1 LASAADMGPET
12 VSPPASASGTATET
26 NSLPASTPD
35 TPTQTPLPSASESV
49 AAPEEFPME
58 PAEPGP
64 EETTTKIP
72 LKANMVAHE
81 VRIKATGAR
90 PGNGVGER
98 ELFTE
103 ETTTVLVFEKGGVI
117 RLSAAVTPGQ
127 LLFLA
132 NVESKR
138 EVVAQVSR
146 KRTYKPT
153 SCYVEVEFTEPAP
166 RFWGMEFSAA
176 TALLPK
182 GKEEIEA
189 AALVISA
196 ETTVDVPGEPVSAPT
211 AQEVETLKREVEALR
226 VRPAATASTLPAE
239 PSLMQT
245 NEPAPTSSSTPAP
258 APGTISDSPVAP
270 IMVEVPQVET
280 QWSAGSEAEPSG
292 AFASKSLP
300 IEHHHTPVQL
310 TAAEQELLPTPSL
323 DFSKSLPKR
332 KRSLRARGN
341 FTPSFRAG
349 ALRLVLLTMALV
361 VTMVGAAWYKHW
373 IPWMPGAK
381 KSSVN
386 AISKPGNA
394 KTATLPGGQTTAGTD
409 GENGSTKLMS
419 DLPVTSPNAA
429 AKNAA
434 STSSPDKP
442 ATDGADNASQP
453 SASTDPVV
461 QPEIPEKP
469 APKTPAVKRTSARP
483 TAKAAAD
490 AAATPADDGVIVPPK
505 LIKSVRA
512 VASLEDLRDFER
524 GNVTIDAV
532 VDTQGEV
539 RSINVLSGPPSL
551 REPAAA
557 AFRQFQ
563 YEPAT
568 RNGKPVPA
576 HVTVTIHFRFEP

>member
-1 LASAADMGPET
+1 MASAADMGPET
-12 VSPPASASGTATET
+12 VSPPASASDTATET
-26 NSLPASTPD
+26 NSLPASTSD
-35 TPTQTPLPSASESV
+35 TPTQNPLPSVSASVTGS
-49 AAPEEFPME
+49 EEFPME
-58 PAEPGP
+58 PGEPGP
-64 EETTTKIP
+64 EETTPITP

-90 PGNGVGER
+90 PGNGAGER

-103 ETTTVLVFEKGGVI
+103 ETSTVLVFENGGVI

-127 LLFLA
+127 LLFLT
-132 NVESKR
+132 NEESKR

-182 GKEEIEA
+182 DKQQIEA
-189 AALVISA
+189 AALVIAA
-196 ETTVDVPGEPVSAPT
+196 ETTDDVPGEPVAAPT

-226 VRPAATASTLPAE
+226 IRPAAPESPLPAE
-239 PSLMQT
+239 PSLMHA

-258 APGTISDSPVAP
+258 STNSDSPAAP

-280 QWSAGSEAEPSG
+280 QWSAGSEAAPSG
-292 AFASKSLP
+292 AFTAKSLP
-300 IEHHHTPVQL
+300 IGHDHTPVQL
-310 TAAEQELLPTPSL
+310 TAAEQELLPMPSL
-323 DFSKSLPKR
+323 DFSKSLPKS
-332 KRSLRARGN
+332 KRSKRARGN
-341 FTPSFRAG
+341 FTPGFRAG
-349 ALRLVLLTMALV
+349 ALRLVLLIMALV

-373 IPWMPGAK
+373 IPWTSTAK
-381 KSSVN
+381 KSTGSAV
-386 AISKPGNA
+386 SKLGNA
-394 KTATLPGGQTTAGTD
+394 KTATVPGGQTTAGTD
-409 GENGSTKLMS
+409 AENGGTKLMS
-419 DLPVTSPNAA
+419 DLPVTSQNAA

-442 ATDGADNASQP
+442 ATDGTENSPQP
-453 SASTDPVV
+453 SASTDAAV

-483 TAKAAAD
+483 ATKTAAD
-490 AAATPADDGVIVPPK
+490 AVATPADEGDIVAPK

-539 RSINVLSGPPSL
+539 RSIKVLSGPPSL

>member
-1 LASAADMGPET
+1 
-12 VSPPASASGTATET
+12 
-26 NSLPASTPD
+26 
-35 TPTQTPLPSASESV
+35 
-49 AAPEEFPME
+49 ME

-64 EETTTKIP
+64 EETAPKIP

-90 PGNGVGER
+90 PRNGVGER

-103 ETTTVLVFEKGGVI
+103 ETTTVLVYEKGGVI

-127 LLFLA
+127 LLFLT
-132 NVESKR
+132 NEESKR
-138 EVVAQVSR
+138 EVVVQVSR
-146 KRTYKPT
+146 KRAYKPT

-166 RFWGMEFSAA
+166 GFWGTKFSAA

-182 GKEEIEA
+182 EKQEIEA

-196 ETTVDVPGEPVSAPT
+196 ETTADVPGEPVAAPT

-226 VRPAATASTLPAE
+226 VQPAAQASPLPAE
-239 PSLMQT
+239 PALMQT

-258 APGTISDSPVAP
+258 STISDSPAAP
-270 IMVEVPQVET
+270 IMVEVPQAEA
-280 QWSAGSEAEPSG
+280 QWSAGSEGEPSG
-292 AFASKSLP
+292 AFVSKSFPLDHDLAP
-300 IEHHHTPVQL
+300 PQL
-310 TAAEQELLPTPSL
+310 TAAEQELLPMPSL
-323 DFSKSLPKR
+323 DFSKSLPR
-332 KRSLRARGN
+332 SKRSKRARGN
-341 FTPSFRAG
+341 FTPGFRAG
-349 ALRLVLLTMALV
+349 ALRLVLLSMALV

-373 IPWMPGAK
+373 IPWTLTAK
-381 KSSVN
+381 KSSGGAV
-386 AISKPGNA
+386 SKPGNA

-419 DLPVTSPNAA
+419 DLPVTSPSAA
-429 AKNAA
+429 AKNAP
-434 STSSPDKP
+434 STSSPDKS
-442 ATDGADNASQP
+442 ATDGTENAAQP
-453 SASTDPVV
+453 SASTDPAV

-469 APKTPAVKRTSARP
+469 ATKTPAVKRTSARP
-483 TAKAAAD
+483 SVKAAAD

-551 REPAAA
+551 RESAAA
-557 AFRQFQ
+557 AFRQFL